1 MPVRVNIPE
10 PDLVMPT
17 VPEPFSITPLKVVD
31 ELRLPTFNTADPT
44 AKFVTTPEPE
54 IDPTETV

>member
-31 ELRLPTFNTADPT
+31 ELRLPTFNTADP
-44 AKFVTTPEPE
+44 AAEFVIAPEPE
-54 IDPTETV
+54 IDPTETL

>member
-1 MPVRVNIPE
+1 MPVRVNVPD

-31 ELRLPTFNTADPT
+31 ELRLPAFNTADP
-44 AKFVTTPEPE
+44 AAEFVIVPEPE